1 MNVTL
6 PTGLMLDV
14 TSPEIT
20 GITSRRAVTSCPVN
34 QGYRLGKVGWTYNE
48 VCACAKTCGPT
59 ASCIISESGQYLA
72 MLVPDSYCEATL
84 APDPPYCHWWFCKTG
99 WIIGGTV
106 LGLVAIA
113 ALAVLLFFCLRRRPE
128 PQALAEVHSATQLKR
143 EPLNA
148 HVWEL
153 RDGQGGGIEVDVDL
167 ALADEGAGLGAGARG
182 DRGIVAYAMPSSIV
196 AVGGT
201 YSAPSAG
208 ATVQAASTV
217 APAQSRAERPNFGTA
232 ELGFGLAQG
241 APQPPPR
248 MSVMPPPPAQ
258 SRNPFALHSQPPGQ
272 IQEQLPTFPRSMQPQ
287 EVPYGTSSYQPMQ
300 VQAYSS
306 LPLQV
311 GQIAP
316 DQEFGEA

>member
-1 MNVTL
+1 
-6 PTGLMLDV
+6 
-14 TSPEIT
+14 
-20 GITSRRAVTSCPVN
+20 
-34 QGYRLGKVGWTYNE
+34 
-48 VCACAKTCGPT
+48 
-59 ASCIISESGQYLA
+59 

-84 APDPPYCHWWFCKTG
+84 APDPSYCHWWFCKTG

-128 PQALAEVHSATQLKR
+128 PQTLAEVHAATQLKR

-167 ALADEGAGLGAGARG
+167 ALADEGAGLEAGARG
-182 DRGIVAYAMPSSIV
+182 DRGIVAYALPSSIV
-196 AVGGT
+196 AVSGT
-201 YSAPSAG
+201 DSAPSAG

-217 APAQSRAERPNFGTA
+217 ATAQSRAERSNFGTA
-232 ELGFGLAQG
+232 ELGFGLAQS

-248 MSVMPPPPAQ
+248 MSVIPPAPAQ
-258 SRNPFALHSQPPGQ
+258 SRNPFALHRQPPGQ
-272 IQEQLPTFPRSMQPQ
+272 IQGHLPAFPRSMQPQ
-287 EVPYGTSSYQPMQ
+287 EVSFGTSSYQPMQ
-300 VQAYSS
+300 AQAYSS